1 VPGAPPIPLYDPEVA
16 LKSVV
21 PSVARTLGLVTL
33 GTFNERQGD
42 QLLLRGDDLRVGGWG
57 RVFGQQTREHFAQGA
72 RPDFDG
78 TFAGFQVGSDLWRF
92 ESANGHSDHI
102 GFYVTQSRASG
113 SVHGLVDGFQGALA
127 GHVDLDASSYGGY
140 WTHLGPSNWYIDT
153 LVQGSYL
160 FASPS
165 SIRSPSNNFKGSGYA
180 ASIEAGYPIA
190 LASWLVFEPQVQA
203 IWQRVS
209 FNNTVDPVSTI
220 TFDNAGVFTGRAGAL
235 LRGTFGSAGTQWQ
248 PYLKGNVWWGTNG
261 FDTVTF
267 GIDPVQTGRQGG
279 TAVEGGGGVTG
290 RLTRNFSVYGDASY
304 LTAVSGESRT
314 AIKGNVG
321 VRVTW

>member
-1 VPGAPPIPLYDPEVA
+1 
-16 LKSVV
+16 
-21 PSVARTLGLVTL
+21 
-33 GTFNERQGD
+33 
-42 QLLLRGDDLRVGGWG
+42 
-57 RVFGQQTREHFAQGA
+57 
-72 RPDFDG
+72 
-78 TFAGFQVGSDLWRF
+78 
-92 ESANGHSDHI
+92 
-102 GFYVTQSRASG
+102 
-113 SVHGLVDGFQGALA
+113 
-127 GHVDLDASSYGGY
+127 
-140 WTHLGPSNWYIDT
+140 
-153 LVQGSYL
+153 YL

-267 GIDPVQTGRQGG
+267 GVDPVQTGRQGG
-279 TAVEGGGGVTG
+279 TAVEGGGGG
-290 RLTRNFSVYGDASY
+290 SCRLARNVSVYGDASY
-304 LTAVSGESRT
+304 LTAVSGESRI